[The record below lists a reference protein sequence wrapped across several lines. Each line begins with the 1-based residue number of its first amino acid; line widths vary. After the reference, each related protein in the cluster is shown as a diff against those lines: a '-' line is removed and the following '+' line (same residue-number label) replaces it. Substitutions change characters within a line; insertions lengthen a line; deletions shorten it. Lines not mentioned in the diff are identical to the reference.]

1 MVADLFAGTFMTDR
15 ARRWMNGCVVALTMA
30 SSPLLA
36 QTSSPSGSD
45 MLVDL
50 IVTRPLGLLGVVAG
64 SVAFVVALPFT
75 IPSGSVDRSAEE
87 LVKKPIRYTFKRPL
101 GELPDEQR

>member
-1 MVADLFAGTFMTDR
+1 MS
-15 ARRWMNGCVVALTMA
+15 GCAIVLTMA

-36 QTSSPSGSD
+36 ETASPSGSD
-45 MLVDL
+45 MFVDL
-50 IVTRPLGLLGVVAG
+50 IVTRPLGLLGVIAG

-75 IPSGSVDRSAEE
+75 IPSGSVERSAEE

-101 GELPDEQR
+101 GELPDEHR